1 MKLMFVILVEV
12 HEENTLLILL
22 GIQYVHLH

>member
-1 MKLMFVILVEV
+1 MKLMFVIPVEV
-12 HEENTLLILL
+12 HEANTLLILL